1 MTSFY
6 KRKKEKHWECD
17 LGVFSSSSILKYFG
31 FWFIILY
38 NRTKYHIKILA
49 KKWLFSILDFGLKER
64 KKKPKR
70 ASRGSHEGNKLYI
83 LDETKYNPE
92 NFGISHFMIPK

>member
-1 MTSFY
+1 
-6 KRKKEKHWECD
+6 
-17 LGVFSSSSILKYFG
+17 
-31 FWFIILY
+31 
-38 NRTKYHIKILA
+38 
-49 KKWLFSILDFGLKER
+49 LDFGLKER